1 MNFFRS
7 LRARLSSK
15 LDAGYQDHIQVW
27 ASDLKKTIAN
37 SELEDLKKKYQ
48 DVPTTKGGK
57 TQLGKKN
64 R

>member
-1 MNFFRS
+1 MNFFRT

-37 SELEDLKKKYQ
+37 PEIEDLKKKYK
-48 DVPTTKGGK
+48 DVSTSKVGK
-57 TQLGKKN
+57 TQLKKKKG
-64 R
+64 